1 MSQVDDF
8 RKVLGLPDPDAKD
21 EEIAEEFT
29 QREMKEE
36 KKKSAKARKTVPY
49 KTISLDIPVYKRLKL
64 LTYWTFSH
72 GRTRRPSFK
81 ELMIELINV
90 YCDKYP
96 DAKWFLDANA

>member
-8 RKVLGLPDPDAKD
+8 RKVLGLPNPDEQKK
-21 EEIAEEFT
+21 EIEEEFT
-29 QREMKEE
+29 QEEVKEE
-36 KKKSAKARKTVPY
+36 KKNSAKKAVAY

-90 YCDKYP
+90 YSDKYP

>member
-8 RKVLGLPDPDAKD
+8 RKVLGLPNPDEQEK
-21 EEIAEEFT
+21 EIEEEFT
-29 QREMKEE
+29 QEEVKEE
-36 KKKSAKARKTVPY
+36 KKNSAKKAVAY

-90 YCDKYP
+90 YSDKYP

>member
-8 RKVLGLPDPDAKD
+8 RKVLGLPDPDEQEK
-21 EEIAEEFT
+21 EI
-29 QREMKEE
+29 KEE
-36 KKKSAKARKTVPY
+36 KKDSAKARKTVPY

>member
-36 KKKSAKARKTVPY
+36 KKNSAKTKKAVAY

-90 YCDKYP
+90 YSDKYP